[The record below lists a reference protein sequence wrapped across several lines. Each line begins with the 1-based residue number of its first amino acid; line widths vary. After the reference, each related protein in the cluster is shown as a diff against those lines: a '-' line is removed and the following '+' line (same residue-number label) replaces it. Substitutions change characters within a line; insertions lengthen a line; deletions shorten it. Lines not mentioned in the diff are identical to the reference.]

1 MIDPTELRFGNQIFK
16 INKITN
22 WNSNKIYMT
31 DADGVE
37 WYRYDKEKVT
47 FEIECLTYCGKRFV
61 IEAGECRADTDISE
75 VEYFFKNVKGEIEPY
90 YTSDFEVNT
99 FNPDEYFYTHFEA
112 QRKVNEL
119 NEKLR

>member
-1 MIDPTELRFGNQIFK
+1 L
-16 INKITN
+16 
-22 WNSNKIYMT
+22 
-31 DADGVE
+31 
-37 WYRYDKEKVT
+37 
-47 FEIECLTYCGKRFV
+47 YCGKRFV
-61 IEAGECRADTDISE
+61 IEAGECRADTDINE
-75 VEYFFKNVKGEIEPY
+75 VEYHFKNVKGEIEPY